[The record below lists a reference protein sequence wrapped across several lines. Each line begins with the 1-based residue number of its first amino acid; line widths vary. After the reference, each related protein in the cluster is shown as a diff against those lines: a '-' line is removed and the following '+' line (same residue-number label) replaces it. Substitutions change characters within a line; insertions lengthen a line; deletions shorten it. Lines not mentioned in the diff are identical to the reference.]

1 MDLGLQNKVAL
12 ITGTSRGVGK
22 AIATNLAAEGC
33 RLVIIARGREALEE
47 TAEELQRT
55 GAEVLAIAADMTVL
69 ADIEQSVQQA
79 LAHYGHIDILVHN
92 AGGAKGQD
100 IFDTSWQDWH
110 KALAL
115 NVLALSSLAKLIVPA
130 MIQQGSGRIIAIS
143 SIYGR
148 EAGGRTAYN
157 ALKAASISLTKA
169 LARQLAPHNILV
181 NSVAPGSLLFA
192 GSSWE
197 RRLQADPAGMQAFIK
212 NELPLERFGTP
223 EEVAAVVVFL
233 ASSLASLVSGACIP
247 VDGAQS
253 HSNI

>member
-1 MDLGLQNKVAL
+1 MDLGLQNKVAM

-100 IFDTSWQDWH
+100 IFDTSCQDWH

-115 NVLALSSLAKLIVPA
+115 NVRPLRTLPNLLLPPPIHPA
-130 MIQQGSGRIIAIS
+130 RPPTIPTP
-143 SIYGR
+143 SIM
-148 EAGGRTAYN
+148 
-157 ALKAASISLTKA
+157 S
-169 LARQLAPHNILV
+169 
-181 NSVAPGSLLFA
+181 
-192 GSSWE
+192 
-197 RRLQADPAGMQAFIK
+197 
-212 NELPLERFGTP
+212 
-223 EEVAAVVVFL
+223 
-233 ASSLASLVSGACIP
+233 
-247 VDGAQS
+247 
-253 HSNI
+253 